1 MSSTP
6 RIAFGVLRGAYGA
19 LLLCSPEPVLRRY
32 AGHPPDVATR
42 RVGRVL
48 GLRQLA
54 QASLTAGAVGPV
66 VHALGLQ
73 VDLAHA
79 ASMLGLAAAEPR
91 YRRAAMCDA
100 ATAGAFAAAGAALIR
115 RRLRD
120 PVGDPVGNPAPGS
133 AREAM
138 ATRIAR
144 TTVPAGLRRTLTR
157 GR

>member
-1 MSSTP
+1 M
-6 RIAFGVLRGAYGA
+6 
-19 LLLCSPEPVLRRY
+19 
-32 AGHPPDVATR
+32 ATR

-79 ASMLGLAAAEPR
+79 ASMLGLPAA
-91 YRRAAMCDA
+91 
-100 ATAGAFAAAGAALIR
+100 AAAGAALIR
-115 RRLRD
+115 RRLR
-120 PVGDPVGNPAPGS
+120 DPVGNPAPGS

>member
-1 MSSTP
+1 
-6 RIAFGVLRGAYGA
+6 
-19 LLLCSPEPVLRRY
+19 
-32 AGHPPDVATR
+32 VATR

-79 ASMLGLAAAEPR
+79 ASMLGLPAA
-91 YRRAAMCDA
+91 
-100 ATAGAFAAAGAALIR
+100 AAAGAALIR

>member
-1 MSSTP
+1 VSSTP

-19 LLLCSPEPVLRRY
+19 LLRSPEPVLRRY

-91 YRRAAMCDA
+91 YRRTAMCDA

-120 PVGDPVGNPAPGS
+120 PVGNPAPGS

-144 TTVPAGLRRTLTR
+144 TTVPAALRRTLTR